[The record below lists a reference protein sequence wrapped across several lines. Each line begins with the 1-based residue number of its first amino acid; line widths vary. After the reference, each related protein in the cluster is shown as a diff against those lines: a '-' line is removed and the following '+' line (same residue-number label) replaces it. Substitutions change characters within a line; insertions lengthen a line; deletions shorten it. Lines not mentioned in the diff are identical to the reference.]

1 MSFAGL
7 EDAAATL
14 DALAAGTMPDRTRAI
29 VGALALDALTWA
41 TSSRDILDAAAG
53 LSIIATGGTLDLN
66 ELGRR
71 RARQLA
77 EAVRLECEAAQ

>member
-14 DALAAGTMPDRTRAI
+14 DALAAGATPDRTRDI
-29 VGALALDALTWA
+29 VGALALDALTWS
-41 TSSRDILDAAAG
+41 TTSRDILDAAAG
-53 LSIIATGGTLDLN
+53 LGIIATGGTLDLDA
-66 ELGRR
+66 LGRR

-77 EAVRLECEAAQ
+77 HAVRLECEAAQ